1 MNGICSLRE
10 PEDYA
15 GPLEMSFYQRL
26 KAQLSQIT
34 SGGIDSVSFVLT
46 LASLVVSSTEDDEV
60 LVFSKDTAS
69 RLLLLPRDFGDSP
82 PVVAYFARR
91 TTAEQMISGDHLDVN
106 SSNGIDIHIP
116 PSPLLVSAIVEK
128 DGSND
133 VERCTRYL
141 LSLSSYRPA
150 SYVQHGLVVGE
161 DEFTIVSVGLDN
173 QRASSEIP
181 WTHPFVIQKLCTFVK
196 LVRDD
201 AVRPRH
207 PATPKLVD
215 VITTKTRTIGLYS
228 AKLRGC
234 QFRLLPILSRAAG
247 RKPFVALGVSE
258 DDQDVRVFKYS
269 WYRTVDCWQ
278 EHKLLHELQDAPGI
292 VRLDDELSDASLE
305 TNAAD
310 SCGLDE
316 DSRVCGLLVLRT
328 IGYPLC
334 ACESVLEFL
343 EAMYDLLEGKYD
355 AHFSSSLYL
364 NPSQVLRYLTQEK
377 NILHRDVS
385 WSNILIRP
393 KEYRD
398 LRRTGVV
405 KESRRRSGTNDEHG
419 TSHRYRFVSDIFE
432 EDRWEVRV
440 ALADFDHASY
450 VRTVSEDEPRAR
462 VGTPMF
468 MAEDVLSTRNSSAM
482 TPFSRIS
489 RKVLGQALNGCVDKY
504 ANNQEKREWDEFYEH
519 FTELRW
525 KIEPE
530 EDNDNA
536 LLQSF
541 RHGAVHDAES
551 VVYLCLLFFNR
562 LWPFD
567 EYIERSEIGSLEE
580 NRGKLF
586 EIFAGRR
593 CGRPTVRFDLPDRT
607 SIATGQRF
615 EPAYNMLKA
624 MLSYVSF
631 PWYNVAETGRRE
643 RYEFHLHDFMQR
655 LILKEIRRLRSS
667 GDPIF
672 IEENPLPI
680 TMPYTVPTYL
690 RYAYSSS
697 SFSRS
702 SESVEEV
709 RKKLKNGASCLYK
722 GRGCSTV
729 QEIFSARARHVQ
741 NDTENG
747 MMNLTCGREKNGLS
761 ISSTPNTLVLPVD
774 RPKEM
779 PERDKEMFHDPTGT
793 FWEIYWWKARERLW
807 VTAER

>member
-10 PEDYA
+10 TEDYA

-26 KAQLSQIT
+26 KAQLPQIT
-34 SGGIDSVSFVLT
+34 SGEIGSVAFVLT
-46 LASLVVSSTEDDEV
+46 LVSLVVSSTEDDEV

-69 RLLLLPRDFGDSP
+69 GFCLSPRGSGDLL

-91 TTAEQMISGDHLDVN
+91 TIAEQMISSDHLDVN
-106 SSNGIDIHIP
+106 SSKDIHIHIAP
-116 PSPLLVSAIVEK
+116 PHLLVSVVVPKNGFDDI
-128 DGSND
+128 G
-133 VERCTRYL
+133 RCTRYL

-161 DEFTIVSVGLDN
+161 DDFTIVSVGLDD

-181 WTHPFVIQKLCTFVK
+181 WNHPFVIQKLCTFVK
-196 LVRDD
+196 LVRDE

-207 PATPKLVD
+207 PATPKLAD
-215 VITTKTRTIGLYS
+215 AITMKTRTIGLYS
-228 AKLRGC
+228 ANQRDR
-234 QFRLLPILSRAAG
+234 QFRLLPILSRADG

-278 EHKLLHELQDAPGI
+278 EHKLLQELQDAPGI

-316 DSRVCGLLVLRT
+316 DSL
-328 IGYPLC
+328 
-334 ACESVLEFL
+334 
-343 EAMYDLLEGKYD
+343 
-355 AHFSSSLYL
+355 
-364 NPSQVLRYLTQEK
+364 LRYLAQEK

-405 KESRRRSGTNDEHG
+405 NESRRRLRTNDEHG
-419 TSHRYRFVSDIFE
+419 TSHKYRFVSDIFE

-440 ALADFDHASY
+440 ALTDFDHASY
-450 VRTVSEDEPRAR
+450 VHDEPGAR

-482 TPFSRIS
+482 TSFSRIY
-489 RKVLGQALNGCVDKY
+489 RTVLGQALDGCVDKY
-504 ANNQEKREWDEFYEH
+504 ADFQEKREWDEFYER

-530 EDNDNA
+530 EHNDNA

-551 VVYLCLLFFNR
+551 VFYLCLLFFNR

-567 EYIERSEIGSLEE
+567 EYIERSEIGALEE
-580 NRGKLF
+580 NRGRLF
-586 EIFAGRR
+586 EIFAGRK
-593 CGRPTVRFDLPDRT
+593 CGRPTVRFDLLERT
-607 SIATGQRF
+607 SFAAGERF
-615 EPAYNMLKA
+615 EPFYVMLKA
-624 MLSYVSF
+624 MLSYVRV

-643 RYEFHLHDFMQR
+643 QYEFHLHDFMQR
-655 LILKEIRRLRSS
+655 LILKEIRRLRSI

-680 TMPYTVPTYL
+680 TMFYTVPTYL

-702 SESVEEV
+702 SESVEV
-709 RKKLKNGASCLYK
+709 ARKKLRNGASRLYK
-722 GRGCSTV
+722 QRGCSTV
-729 QEIFSARARHVQ
+729 QEIFSSRARHVQ
-741 NDTENG
+741 NGTENG
-747 MMNLTCGREKNGLS
+747 TINITCGREKNGLS

-779 PERDKEMFHDPTGT
+779 PKKDKEMFHDPTGT

>member
-1 MNGICSLRE
+1 MTINGICSLPE
-10 PEDYA
+10 LEDYR
-15 GPLEMSFYQRL
+15 GPFQESFFQRL
-26 KAQLSQIT
+26 KAQLSQIP
-34 SGGIDSVSFVLT
+34 SGGIDSVLT
-46 LASLVVSSTEDDEV
+46 LASLVVSSIEDDEV

-69 RLLLLPRDFGDSP
+69 RLCLSPRDFYDSP
-82 PVVAYFARR
+82 PVVGYFARR
-91 TTAEQMISGDHLDVN
+91 TTAEQMISSDHLDVN
-106 SSNGIDIHIP
+106 SSKDIHIP
-116 PSPLLVSAIVEK
+116 SPHLLVSVVVPKIGF
-128 DGSND
+128 DDIG
-133 VERCTRYL
+133 RCTRYL
-141 LSLSSYRPA
+141 LSLSSFRPA
-150 SYVQHGLVVGE
+150 SYAQHGLVVGE
-161 DEFTIVSVGLDN
+161 DDFTIVSVGIDD
-173 QRASSEIP
+173 QRTSSEIP
-181 WTHPFVIQKLCTFVK
+181 WNHPFVIQKLCSFVK
-196 LVRDD
+196 LVRDE

-207 PATPKLVD
+207 PATPKLTD
-215 VITTKTRTIGLYS
+215 VITMKTRTIGLYS
-228 AKLRGC
+228 AKLRGR
-234 QFRLLPILSRAAG
+234 QFRLFPILSRADG

-269 WYRTVDCWQ
+269 WYKTVDCWQ
-278 EHKLLHELQDAPGI
+278 EHKLLQELQDAPGI

-343 EAMYDLLEGKYD
+343 EAMYDLLEGKCF
-355 AHFSSSLYL
+355 ACFSSSLYL
-364 NPSQVLRYLTQEK
+364 KPSQVLRYLTQEK

-385 WSNILIRP
+385 WGNILIRP

-398 LRRTGVV
+398 LRGTGV
-405 KESRRRSGTNDEHG
+405 KESQRRSETNDEHG

-440 ALADFDHASY
+440 ALTDFDHASY
-450 VRTVSEDEPRAR
+450 VRTVSEDEPSAR

-482 TPFSRIS
+482 TPFSFIS
-489 RKVLGQALNGCVDKY
+489 RTVLDQALNGCVDKY
-504 ANNQEKREWDEFYEH
+504 ADHHEKQEWDEFYEH

-525 KIEPE
+525 KIEPKQ
-530 EDNDNA
+530 DNDNA

-567 EYIERSEIGSLEE
+567 ECIERSEIGSLED

-593 CGRPTVRFDLPDRT
+593 CGGPTLRFDLPDRA

-615 EPAYNMLKA
+615 EPAYNMLNA

-655 LILKEIRRLRSS
+655 LILKEIRRLRSI

-680 TMPYTVPTYL
+680 TMFYTVPTYL
-690 RYAYSSS
+690 RYPYSSS

-702 SESVEEV
+702 SESVEV
-709 RKKLKNGASCLYK
+709 ARKKLRNGASRLYK
-722 GRGCSTV
+722 GRGYSTV
-729 QEIFSARARHVQ
+729 QEIFSSKARHVQ
-741 NDTENG
+741 NGTENG
-747 MMNLTCGREKNGLS
+747 MINLTCGREKNGLS

-779 PERDKEMFHDPTGT
+779 PRRDKEMFHDPTGT

>member
-1 MNGICSLRE
+1 MNGVCSLQE

-15 GPLEMSFYQRL
+15 GPLEMPSYQRL
-26 KAQLSQIT
+26 KAQLPQIT
-34 SGGIDSVSFVLT
+34 YGEIGSVAFVLT
-46 LASLVVSSTEDDEV
+46 LAGLVVSSTEDDEV
-60 LVFSKDTAS
+60 LVFSQDTAS
-69 RLLLLPRDFGDSP
+69 GFCLSPRGSGDLL

-91 TTAEQMISGDHLDVN
+91 TAVEQMIIGDHLDVN
-106 SSNGIDIHIP
+106 SSKDTHIHIP
-116 PSPLLVSAIVEK
+116 PPHLLVSVVVPKNGFDDI
-128 DGSND
+128 G
-133 VERCTRYL
+133 RCTRYL

-161 DEFTIVSVGLDN
+161 DGFTIVSVGLDD
-173 QRASSEIP
+173 QRTSSEIP
-181 WTHPFVIQKLCTFVK
+181 WSHPFVIKKLCTFAK
-196 LVRDD
+196 LVRDE

-207 PATPKLVD
+207 PATPKLAD
-215 VITTKTRTIGLYS
+215 VIAMKTRTIGLYS
-228 AKLRGC
+228 AKLRGR
-234 QFRLLPILSRAAG
+234 QFRLLPILSRADG

-269 WYRTVDCWQ
+269 WYRTVDCWR
-278 EHKLLHELQDAPGI
+278 EHKLLQELQDAPGI

-316 DSRVCGLLVLRT
+316 ESRVCGLLVLRT

-343 EAMYDLLEGKYD
+343 ETMYDLLE
-355 AHFSSSLYL
+355 
-364 NPSQVLRYLTQEK
+364 VLRYLTQEK

-393 KEYRD
+393 KEYCD
-398 LRRTGVV
+398 LRETGVV
-405 KESRRRSGTNDEHG
+405 KGSWRRSGTNDKHG
-419 TSHRYRFVSDIFE
+419 TSHKYRFVSDIFE

-440 ALADFDHASY
+440 ALTDFDNASY
-450 VRTVSEDEPRAR
+450 VRDEPGAS

-489 RKVLGQALNGCVDKY
+489 RKVLDQALNGCVDKY
-504 ANNQEKREWDEFYEH
+504 ADYQEKREWDEFYEH

-525 KIEPE
+525 KIEPK

-567 EYIERSEIGSLEE
+567 EYIERSEIGALEE
-580 NRGKLF
+580 NRGRLF
-586 EIFAGRR
+586 EIFAGRK
-593 CGRPTVRFDLPDRT
+593 CGRPTVRFDLLERA
-607 SIATGQRF
+607 SFAAGERF
-615 EPAYNMLKA
+615 EPFYVMLKT
-624 MLSYVSF
+624 MLSYVRV

-655 LILKEIRRLRSS
+655 LILKEIRRLRSI

-672 IEENPLPI
+672 IEENPLPV
-680 TMPYTVPTYL
+680 TMFYTVPTYL

-702 SESVEEV
+702 SESVEV
-709 RKKLKNGASCLYK
+709 ARKKLKNAASRLYK

-729 QEIFSARARHVQ
+729 QEIFSSRARHVQ
-741 NDTENG
+741 NGTENG
-747 MMNLTCGREKNGLS
+747 MINLTCGREKNGLS

-779 PERDKEMFHDPTGT
+779 PKRDKEMFHDPTGT